1 MEENQAAHKRRHNE
15 ETQLHVPEG
24 SAYYAHTSV
33 DVTTRSHPTIKTTYF
48 QNANTSPAVPTSS
61 SITNLGSSETFDFTS
76 YFNDDQPYLD
86 YLADT
91 STDTTPVKAKR
102 PRTPADDPQKQW
114 LQERDN
120 FLKEFIRLEGCGDDA
135 WHMHCHGE
143 QTCVNQPSI
152 WCTDCE
158 GLQLYCQSC
167 VISLHRAAPLHRVE
181 IWTGKYFQRSNLRDL
196 GLRVQLGHPTG
207 VRCCNPSPAFQD
219 DFVILDMTGVHSI
232 MLDFCNCETAQ
243 THTTQLLRTRW
254 YPATVTDPRTA
265 ATFRVL
271 DHFQMYTFESKGSA
285 FEYYQ
290 ALARL
295 TDNTRSQQFRHIL
308 SLKRAGRGHDPDGA
322 LGTTE
327 GELAVLCPVGYEP
340 VGILLPTPA
349 CPQPGKNLP
358 LGWETIEAQ
367 HKWLYALFLAMD
379 TNFHLCRCNKSSE
392 QADPSLSQGWA
403 YFIEQSGFKDVL
415 DTYASQKSSCAS
427 HNAINLADTKNSRGL
442 AATGV
447 GAIVCAR
454 HNLTCPSSVGDLQ
467 KGERYASLISLM
479 SSNHTGLRYVLVLNI
494 SYDIA
499 CQWSKH
505 LWERMSRYPSQIHFS
520 GDSKILTFL
529 IPKFHLPAHIAA
541 CQTSYSLNLI
551 KGMAR
556 TDSEA
561 IERGW
566 SNMNPIATST
576 REMGPGSRHDI
587 LDDHFGDWNWRK
599 VSNLGPSLLKKLK
612 EAIPEC
618 YQHAVDLRDFEEAI
632 PSSSLSA
639 WRKLVE
645 DWEGD
650 RSKPNPFE
658 IKVSVVTQASVRLE
672 LSQLEAQQLRQGIDA
687 SLHPD
692 VSPSILI
699 VVGIDLEALQHRLTT
714 DTANI
719 GIHATDN
726 QLSAMQQR
734 INALR
739 RRIEKWI
746 QIQMLYIP
754 SVARLRAY
762 TSDTEDTTLEEP
774 VHAIKLWMPSAVV
787 KAGHWKLRCAQ
798 AHDGLQDLRQ
808 HLRLKHHL
816 TGFKKNWLTGQ
827 RAHTRSRAVIDTVQ
841 AKIDA
846 YCMAWRALDDLAD
859 ALLCLDLEIEFPK
872 LEDEHIRRMTEA
884 QAGGLVSE
892 GRRFVAVSWIWTQ
905 RHGAGEEELSE
916 AMRVEWCK
924 ARACANRWAE
934 EVELVQEEMR
944 RVLAFF
950 EWNAGW
956 WEERATSR
964 IYDGAMEHEG
974 AVAYA
979 LRQAKIRR
987 SMRNDCLFLWDV
999 VPSLLSVQT
1008 TTERAPVPA
1017 TTTA

>member
-1 MEENQAAHKRRHNE
+1 MEENQAAHKRRRNE
-15 ETQLHVPEG
+15 ETQSHVPEG
-24 SAYYAHTSV
+24 SAYHAHTSV
-33 DVTTRSHPTIKTTYF
+33 DVTIRSRPTIKTTYF

-61 SITNLGSSETFDFTS
+61 SITNLGSSETFDFAS

-102 PRTPADDPQKQW
+102 PRAPA
-114 LQERDN
+114 
-120 FLKEFIRLEGCGDDA
+120 EFIRLEGRGDDA
-135 WHMHCHGE
+135 WHMRCHGE

-152 WCTDCE
+152 RCTDCE

-219 DFVILDMTGVHSI
+219 DFVVLDITGVHSI

-295 TDNTRSQQFRHIL
+295 TDNTRRYQTKDRYEAFLRMSRQFRHIL
-308 SLKRAGRGHDPDGA
+308 SLKRAGRGHDPGGA

-327 GELAVLCPVGYEP
+327 GELAVLC
-340 VGILLPTPA
+340 PA

-379 TNFHLCRCNKSSE
+379 ANFRLCRRNKSSE

-403 YFIEQSGFKDVL
+403 YFVEQSGFKDVL
-415 DTYASQKSSCAS
+415 DAYASQVQEKSSCAS
-427 HNAINLADTKNSRGL
+427 HNAVNLADTKNSRGL

-454 HNLTCPSSVGDLQ
+454 HNLTRPSSVGDLQ
-467 KGERYASLISLM
+467 KGERYVNMDFLFFSTLQHS
-479 SSNHTGLRYVLVLNI
+479 GEVLVLNI

-529 IPKFHLPAHIAA
+529 VPKFHLPAHIAA

-556 TDSEA
+556 TDGEA

-576 REMGPGSRHDI
+576 REMGPGSRRDI

-692 VSPSILI
+692 VSPSVLI
-699 VVGIDLEALQHRLTT
+699 AVGIDLEALQRRLAT

-739 RRIEKWI
+739 RRIEQWI

-754 SVARLRAY
+754 SVARLRAIPPLRSLF
-762 TSDTEDTTLEEP
+762 T
-774 VHAIKLWMPSAVV
+774 PSNSGMSCDVNLCNIE
-787 KAGHWKLRCAQ
+787 WKLRCAQ
-798 AHDGLQDLRQ
+798 AHDGLQELRQ
-808 HLRLKHHL
+808 HLRLKRHL

-846 YCMAWRALDDLAD
+846 AATKYRTAWRALDDLAD
-859 ALLCLDLEIEFPK
+859 ALLRLDWEIEFPK
-872 LEDEHIRRMTEA
+872 LEDEHIRGMTEA

-892 GRRFVAVSWIWTQ
+892 GRRFVAVSWIWKQ

-924 ARACANRWAE
+924 ARARANRWAE

-950 EWNAGW
+950 EWNA
-956 WEERATSR
+956 
-964 IYDGAMEHEG
+964 AMEHEG

>member
-1 MEENQAAHKRRHNE
+1 MEENQAAHKRRRNE

-24 SAYYAHTSV
+24 SAYHAHTSV
-33 DVTTRSHPTIKTTYF
+33 DVMIRSRPTIKTTYF

-61 SITNLGSSETFDFTS
+61 SITNLGSSETFDFAS

-102 PRTPADDPQKQW
+102 PRAPVDDPQKQW

-120 FLKEFIRLEGCGDDA
+120 FLKEFIRLEGHGDDA

-152 WCTDCE
+152 RCTDCE

-219 DFVILDMTGVHSI
+219 DFVVLDITGVH
-232 MLDFCNCETAQ
+232 TQ
-243 THTTQLLRTRW
+243 THTTQLLRTHW

-265 ATFRVL
+265 ATFR
-271 DHFQMYTFESKGSA
+271 S
-285 FEYYQ
+285 
-290 ALARL
+290 R
-295 TDNTRSQQFRHIL
+295 QFRHIL
-308 SLKRAGRGHDPDGA
+308 SLKRAGRGHEPGGA

-327 GELAVLCPVGYEP
+327 GELAVLCP
-340 VGILLPTPA
+340 A

-358 LGWETIEAQ
+358 LGWGDIEATTQ
-367 HKWLYALFLAMD
+367 KCRWLYALFLAMD
-379 TNFHLCRCNKSSE
+379 ANFRLCRRNKSSE

-403 YFIEQSGFKDVL
+403 YFVEQSGFKDVL
-415 DTYASQKSSCAS
+415 AYASQKSSCAS
-427 HNAINLADTKNSRGL
+427 HNAVNLADTKNSRGL

-454 HNLTCPSSVGDLQ
+454 HNLTRPSSVGDLQ
-467 KGERYASLISLM
+467 KGERYVNMDFLFFSTLQHS
-479 SSNHTGLRYVLVLNI
+479 GEVLVLNI

-541 CQTSYSLNLI
+541 C
-551 KGMAR
+551 MAR
-556 TDSEA
+556 TDGEA

-576 REMGPGSRHDI
+576 R
-587 LDDHFGDWNWRK
+587 
-599 VSNLGPSLLKKLK
+599 PSLLKKLK

-692 VSPSILI
+692 VSPSVLI
-699 VVGIDLEALQHRLTT
+699 AVGIDLEALQRRLAT

-739 RRIEKWI
+739 RRIEQWI

-774 VHAIKLWMPSAVV
+774 VHTIKLWMPSAVV
-787 KAGHWKLRCAQ
+787 KAGMSCDVNLCNIEWKLRCAQ
-798 AHDGLQDLRQ
+798 AHDGLQELRQ
-808 HLRLKHHL
+808 HLRLKRHL

-846 YCMAWRALDDLAD
+846 AATKYRTAWRALDDLAD
-859 ALLCLDLEIEFPK
+859 ALLRLDWEIEFPK
-872 LEDEHIRRMTEA
+872 LEDEHIRGMTEA

-892 GRRFVAVSWIWTQ
+892 GRRFVAVSWIWKQ

-924 ARACANRWAE
+924 ARARANRWAE

-944 RVLAFF
+944 RVLALK
-950 EWNAGW
+950 
-956 WEERATSR
+956 RATSR